1 MLRSYK
7 VVIEEVR
14 ARHPELPARLFR
26 WADGH
31 NTWSSGSRTWPVGS
45 GQPARHCFSKRWSKI
60 LVPPSDKG
68 RGGFLRASGGQA
80 IWCARKSEAPWRR
93 GDTVVNRNFFE
104 VDPTILCGR
113 PRAPWNRKRLADA
126 AALFVERRADV
137 PSGANHRSPEDV
149 GADIRQI

>member
-31 NTWSSGSRTWPVGS
+31 QHREFGLTYLAGGQWASGAPLLLKALVEDPTATFRQGTRRVFALLRRSSGFD
-45 GQPARHCFSKRWSKI
+45 ARVRARR
-60 LVPPSDKG
+60 
-68 RGGFLRASGGQA
+68 RGGAGS
-80 IWCARKSEAPWRR
+80 
-93 GDTVVNRNFFE
+93 TVVNRNFLE

-113 PRAPWNRKRLADA
+113 PRAPWNRGRLAYT

-137 PSGANHRSPEDV
+137 ASGGGSPF
-149 GADIRQI
+149 A